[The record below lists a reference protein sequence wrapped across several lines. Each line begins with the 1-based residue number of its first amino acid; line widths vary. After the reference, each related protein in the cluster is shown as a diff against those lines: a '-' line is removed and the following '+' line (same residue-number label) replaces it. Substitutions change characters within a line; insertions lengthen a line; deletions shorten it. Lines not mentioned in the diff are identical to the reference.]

1 VKRITKKMRLC
12 LHGAAFYAET
22 LDAIG
27 KRMGKVIIVTGA
39 ANGIGRG
46 ICQELA
52 QAGHKVYVSMRET
65 KGRNAR
71 RVEEIRADAG
81 RHGVDLCTIELDVS
95 SEASVNSAI
104 ETIIAENGR
113 LDVVVHNAGQ
123 VVYGPTEAF
132 TPEQLAELYDTNVL
146 STQRVNRA
154 ALPQLRKQGQG
165 LLIWITSSSARGGS
179 VPFLGAYAS
188 SKAALDALAL
198 SYAGELARWGIETTI
213 VVPGALGPGHYVRSG
228 RPADTIRAEEYAD
241 GPTADVSEIA
251 LSGLAELSPQDPAP
265 QDVASA
271 IVNVVDTPFGQR
283 PLRVHF
289 GPDDDG
295 AAVVDAVA
303 DRTRAELLRRIGL
316 ADILKPAVIG

>member
-1 VKRITKKMRLC
+1 
-12 LHGAAFYAET
+12 
-22 LDAIG
+22 
-27 KRMGKVIIVTGA
+27 MGKVIIVTGA
-39 ANGIGRG
+39 ANGIGRSA
-46 ICQELA
+46 CTELA
-52 QAGHKVYVSMRET
+52 RAGHTVYVSMRET
-65 KGRNAR
+65 NGRNAHH
-71 RVEEIRADAG
+71 VEEIRAEAIKDG
-81 RHGVDLCTIELDVS
+81 LDLRAIELDVS
-95 SEASVNSAI
+95 SETSVNSAI
-104 ETIIAENGR
+104 DSMIDENGR

-132 TPEQLAELYDTNVL
+132 TAEQLAELYDTNVL

-179 VPFLGAYAS
+179 VPFLGPYAS
-188 SKAALDALAL
+188 SKAAVDALAL

-228 RPADTIRAEEYAD
+228 RPLDTIRAEEYAD

-251 LSGLAELSPQDPAP
+251 LAGLAELSPRDPAP
-265 QDVASA
+265 QDVARA
-271 IVNVVDTPFGQR
+271 IANVVDTPFGQR

-289 GPDDDG
+289 GADDDG

-303 DRTRAELLRRIGL
+303 DRIRTELLRRIGL
-316 ADILKPAVIG
+316 ADILKPTIIG

>member
-1 VKRITKKMRLC
+1 MRLC
-12 LHGAAFYAET
+12 LDEAAFSGD

-27 KRMGKVIIVTGA
+27 DRMGKVIIITGA
-39 ANGIGRG
+39 ASDIGRS
-46 ICQELA
+46 ICQDLV
-52 QAGHKVYVSMRET
+52 QAGHTVYVSTRET
-65 KGRNAR
+65 NDRNNAPR
-71 RVEEIRADAG
+71 AEEPDAG
-81 RHGVDLCTIELDVS
+81 KPGGGLRAIEFDVA

-113 LDVVVHNAGQ
+113 LDVVVHNAGH
-123 VVYGPTEAF
+123 VVYGPAEAF
-132 TPEQLAELYDTNVL
+132 TPEQLAELYDANVL

-165 LLIWITSSSARGGS
+165 LLVWITSSSARGGS

-213 VVPGALGPGHYVRSG
+213 VVPSALGPGHYVRSG
-228 RPADTIRAEEYAD
+228 RPADAIRAEEYAD
-241 GPTADVSEIA
+241 GPTADVSETA
-251 LSGLAELSPQDPAP
+251 LSGLAEFSPRDPAP
-265 QDVASA
+265 QDVSSV

-283 PLRVHF
+283 PLRVHL
-289 GPDDDG
+289 GLDDDG

-316 ADILKPAVIG
+316 ADILKPAIIG